1 MGKYAQDAKEL
12 LRLVGGKENI
22 AAVTHCMT
30 RMRLVLQD
38 PAKADVKAAS
48 ANNQNKLQQIMG
60 AIAEVFAPPAA
71 PRSPRPAT
79 EQARVG
85 PSRPASFFSD
95 PRLLCI
101 PSTERTGV
109 RLCRPGLFPPDPRL
123 LCDLLTERT
132 GIIPP

>member
-1 MGKYAQDAKEL
+1 M

-30 RMRLVLQD
+30 HMRLALQD

-48 ANNQNKLQQIMG
+48 ANNQNKLQQLMG
-60 AIAEVFAPPAA
+60 VIAEVFAPLAA
-71 PRSPRPAT
+71 LAAPAT

-101 PSTERTGV
+101 PSAERTGV
-109 RLCRPGLFPPDPRL
+109 RLCRPGLFPPDPSL
-123 LCDLLTERT
+123 LCIVLLCRW
-132 GIIPP
+132 G